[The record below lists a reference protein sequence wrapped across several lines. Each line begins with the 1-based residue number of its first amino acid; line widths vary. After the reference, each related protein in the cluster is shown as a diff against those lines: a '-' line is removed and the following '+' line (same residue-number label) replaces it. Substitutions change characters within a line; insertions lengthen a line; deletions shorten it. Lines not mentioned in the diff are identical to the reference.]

1 MFCKIIVP
9 VPINKEYTYRYPQ
22 HLILKKGDVVEV
34 PFGKRKSELGLVYEI
49 IKKSELNYPI
59 KNIKEI
65 FNKINNVQINNCMLE
80 FIEWVSKY
88 TLYPKGLILKMV
100 LPSLDIVNYKGDI
113 NKEKE
118 IIKYK
123 KNIK

>member
-9 VPINKEYTYRYPQ
+9 VPINREYTYRYPQ

-34 PFGKRKSELGLVYEI
+34 PFGKRKSEIGLVYEI

-65 FNKINNVQINNCMLE
+65 FTNHWYHQI
-80 FIEWVSKY
+80 
-88 TLYPKGLILKMV
+88 
-100 LPSLDIVNYKGDI
+100 
-113 NKEKE
+113 
-118 IIKYK
+118 
-123 KNIK
+123 